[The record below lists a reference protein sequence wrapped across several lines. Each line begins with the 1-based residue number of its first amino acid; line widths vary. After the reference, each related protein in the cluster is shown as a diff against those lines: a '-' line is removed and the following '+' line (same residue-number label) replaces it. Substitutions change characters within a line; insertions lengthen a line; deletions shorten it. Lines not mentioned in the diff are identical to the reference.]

1 MTHEE
6 LIAKARTH
14 LKPLDRRKSF
24 PVSSDSFTEARVVE
38 TALVYLGNKNRDDYI
53 EVYLNRE
60 SGEFITATYH
70 PPSKES

>member
-14 LKPLDRRKSF
+14 LKPFDRRKSF

-38 TALVYLGNKNRDDYI
+38 TALVYLGNKINYDHI
-53 EVYLNRE
+53 EVYLNRQ
-60 SGEFITATYH
+60 SGEFMTASYH
-70 PPSKES
+70 PGSKQS